1 MCSHGPPLPTCSCYP
16 KAHDKVIIPKYRI
29 VNVQFHKARV
39 GALVYTG
46 IALIIIAIILFA
58 TIKDEED
65 MDDEEDSG
73 GQVGGGVICL
83 LAGIFALV
91 YPFLCKSYTISL
103 EIRSKGGVGNSA
115 FGKWN
120 INSKT
125 EWLLLNTT
133 EKPDE
138 DLIMDYVYGTVS
150 SGMDDFHTLSHL
162 LDDSMV
168 GEVRPRSVMGA
179 VGKA

>member
-1 MCSHGPPLPTCSCYP
+1 M
-16 KAHDKVIIPKYRI
+16 
-29 VNVQFHKARV
+29 NVQFHKARV
-39 GALVYTG
+39 GALVCTG
-46 IALIIIAIILFA
+46 ITLLIIGPLLFTA
-58 TIKDEED
+58 ED
-65 MDDEEDSG
+65 A
-73 GQVGGGVICL
+73 
-83 LAGIFALV
+83 AGIGFGIMFILAAIFVLV
-91 YPFLCKSYTISL
+91 YPFLCKHFTISL